1 MKHPSSHQPKKQKSG
16 EKKQGKVINWRE
28 YNEALVNRGRTTFW
42 ITEEAMR
49 LWEEQKK
56 KDGKR
61 KRGKPMKYSQVAIE
75 TSLMVGQVFHL
86 PLRQTEGFVA
96 SILSKLEQ
104 RLKAPDFSTLSL
116 RRKTLSVS
124 LRERSISSEPIHP
137 VVDSTGVKTYG
148 EGEWK
153 VRQHGW
159 SKHRHWKKLH
169 IGVDEKTKD
178 ILLGEVTDC
187 SISDGEML
195 EPLLE
200 QLPEHACIDQLSAD
214 GAYDQRKCY
223 RTLKTHNILKVTIP
237 PKKNAKIWQHGNKQ
251 EERLVRDENLR
262 RIRIV
267 GRKRWKQETG
277 YHRRSLAETTMYRL
291 KTIFSDRVSSRLGE
305 SQCVELL
312 LRCKALNRMTTLGMP
327 QQEIAV

>member
-1 MKHPSSHQPKKQKSG
+1 MKHPSSRQQKKQKSG

-28 YNEALVNRGRTTFW
+28 YNEALVNRGRITFW

-49 LWEEQKK
+49 LWEEQQKK
-56 KDGKR
+56 EGKR

-75 TSLMVGQVFHL
+75 TSLTVGQVFHL

-116 RRKTLSVS
+116 RRKTLLVS
-124 LRERSISSEPIHP
+124 IRERSISSKPIHL
-137 VVDSTGVKTYG
+137 VVDSTGVKIYG

-153 VRQHGW
+153 VRPQGW
-159 SKHRHWKKLH
+159 SKHRRWKKLH

-187 SISDGEML
+187 GVSDADVL

-200 QLPEHACIDQLSAD
+200 QIPSSATIDQLSAD
-214 GAYDQRKCY
+214 GAYDRRKCY
-223 RTLKTHNILKVTIP
+223 RTLRTRKIWKVTIP
-237 PKKNAKIWQHGNKQ
+237 PQKNAKIWQHGNSK

-262 RIRIV
+262 RIRLI
-267 GRKRWKQETG
+267 GRKHWKQETG

-291 KTIFSDRVSSRLGE
+291 KTIFSNRVSSRLEE
-305 SQCVELL
+305 SQRVELL
-312 LRCKALNRMTTLGMP
+312 LRCKALNHMTTLGMP